1 MKINGKF
8 NLFKNAVELFKI
20 YNHMKR
26 EEKRYGMEV
35 RFKDLIKVSRI

>member
-8 NLFKNAVELFKI
+8 SLFKNAAEVLKI
-20 YNHMKR
+20 YNHMKN

-35 RFKDLIKVSRI
+35 KLRDLIKVSRM

>member
-8 NLFKNAVELFKI
+8 SLFKNAFEVLKI
-20 YNHMKR
+20 YNHMKH

-35 RFKDLIKVSRI
+35 KLKDLIKVSRI

>member
-8 NLFKNAVELFKI
+8 NLFKNAVELLKI
-20 YNHMKR
+20 YNHMKH

-35 RFKDLIKVSRI
+35 KFKDLVNLSKI